1 LAVLQFAI
9 ALGAIAGG
17 IALDLYGVSVPLY
30 MTAICGILAA
40 ALIATERSPAGA
52 LGRGRLVSE
61 CWDIR
66 QVAQDRIQFG
76 TLETRHRGLQ

>member
-9 ALGAIAGG
+9 ALGATAGG

-40 ALIATERSPAGA
+40 ALIATERSPAVA
-52 LGRGRLVSE
+52 LA
-61 CWDIR
+61 
-66 QVAQDRIQFG
+66 VAAK
-76 TLETRHRGLQ
+76 

>member
-40 ALIATERSPAGA
+40 ALIARERSPAVA
-52 LGRGRLVSE
+52 LA
-61 CWDIR
+61 
-66 QVAQDRIQFG
+66 VAA
-76 TLETRHRGLQ
+76 

>member
-1 LAVLQFAI
+1 LTVSVLAVLQFAI

-40 ALIATERSPAGA
+40 ALIATERSPAVA
-52 LGRGRLVSE
+52 LA
-61 CWDIR
+61 
-66 QVAQDRIQFG
+66 VAA
-76 TLETRHRGLQ
+76 